1 MEYFKAQRY
10 GDSEGRQ
17 VEERTYYTAGGR
29 KTNIMDMEAD
39 ASHSEADASPEYFA
53 VVLVPA
59 NLGGLP
65 VMGIDQRPIGV
76 APHIALIE
84 NFLPIPGVKT
94 PHEAIL
100 KVDSIMDG
108 YKKKQEEARKQ
119 SKLVTAQAV
128 PSTKL
133 HLS

>member
-1 MEYFKAQRY
+1 MEYFKAQRF
-10 GDSEGRQ
+10 GDAEGRQ
-17 VEERTYYTAGGR
+17 VEERVYYTLGGR

-39 ASHSEADASPEYFA
+39 ASHNEAEALPEYFA

-59 NLGGLP
+59 NLGMLP
-65 VMGIDQRPIGV
+65 VMGVNQQPIGA

-94 PHEAIL
+94 PHEAML

-108 YKKKQEEARKQ
+108 YKKKQEESRKQ
-119 SKLVTAQAV
+119 SKLVTAQTV
-128 PSTKL
+128 PQTKL

>member
-10 GDSEGRQ
+10 GDQEGRQ

-39 ASHSEADASPEYFA
+39 ASHTEAELLPEYFA

-65 VMGIDQRPIGV
+65 VMGVDQRPIGV

-94 PHEAIL
+94 PHEAML

-108 YKKKQEEARKQ
+108 YKKKQEEGRKQ
-119 SKLVTAQAV
+119 SKLVTAQTM
-128 PSTKL
+128 PSSKL
-133 HLS
+133 QIS

>member
-17 VEERTYYTAGGR
+17 VEERVYYTLGGR

-39 ASHSEADASPEYFA
+39 ASHTEMELPPEYFA

-59 NLGGLP
+59 NLGMLP
-65 VMGIDQRPIGV
+65 VVGSNQQPIGV

-84 NFLPIPGVKT
+84 NFLPIPGAKT
-94 PHEAIL
+94 PHEAML

-108 YKKKQEEARKQ
+108 YKKKTEEARKQ